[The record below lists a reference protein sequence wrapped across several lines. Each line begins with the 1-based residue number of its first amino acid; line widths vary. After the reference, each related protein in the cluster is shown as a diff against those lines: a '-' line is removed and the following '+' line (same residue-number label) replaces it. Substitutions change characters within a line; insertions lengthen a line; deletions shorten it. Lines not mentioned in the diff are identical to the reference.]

1 MSKVLNWIAACL
13 ICLSAFSLK
22 AQEMHEFRDH
32 ILYYGAPKG
41 NIKNIRLQLFEGSML
56 YTDES
61 AYITVH
67 YSTNGQLERIIEL
80 NLEDQY
86 PVEFSFRHLN
96 EEEISWE
103 KTQLGQLVL
112 SGKIVLEKE
121 GEQLKKIS
129 NYEKDR
135 LVEVTEYHF
144 EDGGRTKEVIQMYN
158 SGAFK
163 MVRTYQ
169 DGRLISSE
177 QYSDTDDQLL
187 SAQRYNY
194 VGDMAKIELY
204 DAAGKRL
211 VGSDMRTIR
220 RDNDRGD
227 WTKLERQFSLPY
239 GQRYQ
244 LHRKIEYADEEE
256 SIFPASFKP
265 GNWYSFLFKP
275 NLLFFECNE
284 DGTYDLGFQ
293 SMILDHGTYQLNGN
307 ELLLQSSQH
316 GRKGTFECK
325 IEDQLLSIIP
335 KDDPDQF
342 FSPFM
347 MRMEGEE
354 GGEGKLDPELYNEF
368 LRIYMRLIYGD

>member
-1 MSKVLNWIAACL
+1 MSKVLNWSTVCM

-32 ILYYGAPKG
+32 ILYYGAPSG

-61 AYITVH
+61 AYITFH
-67 YSTNGQLERIIEL
+67 YSTDGQLERIIEL

-96 EEEISWE
+96 KQEISWE

-121 GEQLKKIS
+121 GGQLKKIS

-135 LVEVTEYHF
+135 LVEVTEYRF
-144 EDGGRTKEVIQMYN
+144 EEGGRVKEVIQIHTG
-158 SGAFK
+158 GAFK

-169 DGRLISSE
+169 GRKLISSE
-177 QYSDTDDQLL
+177 QYDNTGDQLL
-187 SAQRYNY
+187 SAQQYNY
-194 VGDMAKIELY
+194 VGDTAKIELY
-204 DAAGKRL
+204 DSSRERL

-220 RDNDRGD
+220 QDSDRGD

-244 LHRKIEYADEEE
+244 LHRKIEYADEEGT
-256 SIFPASFKP
+256 IFPASFQP

-293 SMILDHGTYQLNGN
+293 SMILDHGTYQLNGD

-316 GRKGTFECK
+316 GRKGTFGCR
-325 IEDQLLSIIP
+325 IDNQLLSIIP

-354 GGEGKLDPELYNEF
+354 GNWIPSCIMSF
-368 LRIYMRLIYGD
+368 